1 MAVTIYP
8 ISVLSGLKAFFDAV
22 SNGAAELNIAAGAL
36 TVYQLIL
43 DNTLNPSQ
51 KVWTKFYNNAAP
63 TVGTTVPDMIIKTP
77 GGVSRTWFFLEGI
90 PFAIALS
97 FATVITPGTAGAGNP
112 PANVAV
118 TIFGA

>member
-8 ISVLSGLKAFFDAV
+8 ISVLSGLKAFLDTV
-22 SNGAAELNIAAGAL
+22 SNATPENNINTGAL
-36 TVYQLIL
+36 TVYQVII

-51 KVWTKFYNNAAP
+51 KVYSKFWNNAAP

-90 PFAIALS
+90 PFATALS
-97 FATVITPGTAGAGNP
+97 FATVTAGGTGGTTNP
-112 PANVAV
+112 ASNVSV
-118 TIFGA
+118 KIFGA

>member
-8 ISVLSGLKAFFDAV
+8 ISVLSGLKAFFDAI
-22 SNGAAELNIAAGAL
+22 SNATPENNINTGAL

-51 KVWTKFYNNAAP
+51 KVYTKFYNNVGP

-90 PFAIALS
+90 PFATALS
-97 FATVITPGTAGAGNP
+97 FATVITGGTAGAGAP